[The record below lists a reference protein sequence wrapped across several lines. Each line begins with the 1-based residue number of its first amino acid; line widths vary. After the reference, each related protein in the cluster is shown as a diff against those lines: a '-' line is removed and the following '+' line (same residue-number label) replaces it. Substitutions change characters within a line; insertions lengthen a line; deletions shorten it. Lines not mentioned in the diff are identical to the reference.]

1 MSTISVDLNIDLA
14 PIVEPFFSQMG
25 LSVDSLVVT
34 SSYDE
39 YSNVN
44 VLNISSGALN
54 FGSYQIVP
62 SMNIVAIFDV
72 NNTLIEISGLND
84 ITNNSFGIVTEQ
96 ALADSIETM
105 YQSLVG
111 DTSATVTDTFNVVDI
126 VTSVIQPFLDNI
138 NTIEGYSVV
147 SDTGGELETLVY
159 NVVINGPNTT
169 QLSINFGANG
179 AEYYANADGSL
190 DAPIGVLIPLI
201 DSTGF
206 SQISGSLT
214 FSLANGLNATGYAQT
229 NEGDI
234 FEGVIVT
241 NIDGST
247 TFSGSFSGELSV
259 GNILNQVF
267 GDTFSNNEIILSSQG
282 EFQIYDLAGSAV
294 GLYSLTNNIPTTSL
308 NIDLSNPLVA
318 FPDPTLLGIIQQV
331 NPEYLIT
338 LLGVGYAEGSFTT
351 ASGHTVTGS
360 INNMGDYEITID
372 NVVIMSSSDANN
384 AYIPE
389 GFIPPADDAIVTQ
402 ALETYVN
409 QATGQIYTVPT
420 GGWTIPENWLRD
432 DSAIQNSETWIDYNG
447 IIWTEESTDRLNTI
461 HIVSSQGDDFFII
474 DNTDTTIDS
483 FTIDGTVVIN
493 GIAFTNWHSVDL
505 IDILTGETVAYDG
518 TAAAPSGIELS
529 FSMVLDSQ
537 RFEEMYGVIELPF
550 VNFIDNNGNPYEVIL
565 ATGSSGTY
573 TDVNRIIWTDT
584 YTDYADGRI
593 VDYSVNENGGWTQE
607 VEVPNSDGSVDFY
620 ETDSHGSNIHF
631 NEVSIDGLEY
641 ATGVGSY
648 YAGNLGIV
656 TDIQV
661 EIVYNDSTGERSFSG
676 TAITP
681 DGSPIIIS
689 GANEPLLTV
698 TSTDGTISIYD
709 LDGKVLTFDS
719 YIDDNGVTWMVTKTL
734 NDDGSAYEYHTNE
747 VNNKTKETAFD
758 VDGVLVSKTYNDY
771 SDSSDYESHYDYIND
786 THVTTDRM
794 LDENGNVYKTII
806 RTREESLEIDVS
818 PVHYLKQRLDEE
830 GNVYR
835 TTTEARDANGYIET
849 LENGEIYK
857 QQVITYGDNGVKIK
871 TDDYY
876 DNGILEGHIVW
887 SYDANG
893 NQITLE
899 HIRYYQHLHSADS
912 EDYLTAPNEPAHMHY
927 RVKEFDSSGNLIRE
941 SGRKE
946 FEGNLVQIR
955 NVEYNADGSSTMTGA
970 KYRADGTIYETIS
983 EDINGIRSSTVY
995 EADGTT
1001 VKWMMEKTPASEGIN
1016 VTKTYKDANGEV
1028 YRTTTII
1035 TEEGIDKDGNP
1046 VTIYSEIYNATGLVR
1061 IHNDNSNENYWGVVH
1076 QTHQHKWYIENGE
1089 KMFITEEYDASGNVV
1104 DITYTNNFGYVE
1116 EVHINNYITTVT
1128 YSEYRSANTTFD
1140 RDDLNGSK
1148 FAEDRLRPGED
1159 PHQYTRT
1166 ETYDVNGNLIAK
1178 INLRE
1183 YEDVNADGLSV
1194 NHKDEYSYD
1203 VVGGMLNGDNTK
1215 HHTESAGSVVYL
1227 DVVHSHVGG
1236 VHSKTIQKFDAI
1248 TGELIKTI
1256 EETVTSQLDTE
1267 RMTAHGEIDFD
1278 RVHTLA
1284 DGSIEKTTYII
1295 RLEDGEV
1302 EYWAPN
1308 GEALRFIEIDESYVI
1323 ISQRTGGDI
1332 DNFNLT
1338 LETLDGATTQ
1348 TWTNDFGLV
1357 WTKSV
1362 SNDAVDVIIINDH
1375 DFIVT
1380 DNPYLENDTYPT
1392 ATFTGNIENNGFS
1405 DEYVFTAQAGE

>member
-1 MSTISVDLNIDLA
+1 
-14 PIVEPFFSQMG
+14 
-25 LSVDSLVVT
+25 
-34 SSYDE
+34 
-39 YSNVN
+39 
-44 VLNISSGALN
+44 
-54 FGSYQIVP
+54 
-62 SMNIVAIFDV
+62 
-72 NNTLIEISGLND
+72 
-84 ITNNSFGIVTEQ
+84 
-96 ALADSIETM
+96 
-105 YQSLVG
+105 
-111 DTSATVTDTFNVVDI
+111 
-126 VTSVIQPFLDNI
+126 
-138 NTIEGYSVV
+138 
-147 SDTGGELETLVY
+147 
-159 NVVINGPNTT
+159 
-169 QLSINFGANG
+169 
-179 AEYYANADGSL
+179 
-190 DAPIGVLIPLI
+190 
-201 DSTGF
+201 
-206 SQISGSLT
+206 
-214 FSLANGLNATGYAQT
+214 
-229 NEGDI
+229 
-234 FEGVIVT
+234 
-241 NIDGST
+241 
-247 TFSGSFSGELSV
+247 
-259 GNILNQVF
+259 
-267 GDTFSNNEIILSSQG
+267 
-282 EFQIYDLAGSAV
+282 
-294 GLYSLTNNIPTTSL
+294 
-308 NIDLSNPLVA
+308 
-318 FPDPTLLGIIQQV
+318 
-331 NPEYLIT
+331 
-338 LLGVGYAEGSFTT
+338 
-351 ASGHTVTGS
+351 
-360 INNMGDYEITID
+360 
-372 NVVIMSSSDANN
+372 
-384 AYIPE
+384 
-389 GFIPPADDAIVTQ
+389 
-402 ALETYVN
+402 
-409 QATGQIYTVPT
+409 VPT

-661 EIVYNDSTGERSFSG
+661 EIIYNDSTGERSFSG

-681 DGSPIIIS
+681 GGSPIIIS
-689 GANEPLLTV
+689 GVNEPLLTV
-698 TSTDGTISIYD
+698 TSADGTTSVYD

-719 YIDDNGVTWMVTKTL
+719 YIDDNGITWMITKTL

-758 VDGVLVSKTYNDY
+758 VDGVLASYTYNDY

-794 LDENGNVYKTII
+794 LDEDGNISTTII
-806 RTREESLEIDVS
+806 RTREESLELDVS
-818 PVHYLKQRLDEE
+818 PVHYLKQRLDAE

-857 QQVITYGDNGVKIK
+857 QQVITYGDNGIKIK

-876 DNGILEGHIVW
+876 DNGTLERHVVW

-893 NQITLE
+893 NRITLE
-899 HIRYYQHLHSADS
+899 YISQHLHSADS

-946 FEGNLVQIR
+946 FENNLVQIR
-955 NVEYNADGSSTMTGA
+955 NIEYNADGLSTMTGA
-970 KYRADGTIYETIS
+970 KYRSDGTIYETIS

-1046 VTIYSEIYNATGLVR
+1046 VTIYSEIDDATGLVR

-1076 QTHQHKWYIENGE
+1076 QTHQHKWYIENDK
-1089 KMFITEEYDASGNVV
+1089 KMFITEEYDASGNLIDV
-1104 DITYTNNFGYVE
+1104 TYTNNFGYVDHGTDDNGPVVQLIQIRNAE
-1116 EVHINNYITTVT
+1116 TITKAQASIDEYGTDYTDGDTGKLMKFELWLDATELSSFATTNPVTEIRGYQFDINWNDLEVGALNFPTIAGTNIGFNAANPSNAAITFNSTTGNVAMASSTAIVDTDVSNDGPPSFLGAEVLIGTFYIN
-1128 YSEYRSANTTFD
+1128 
-1140 RDDLNGSK
+1140 
-1148 FAEDRLRPGED
+1148 P
-1159 PHQYTRT
+1159 
-1166 ETYDVNGNLIAK
+1166 
-1178 INLRE
+1178 
-1183 YEDVNADGLSV
+1183 NADLETISLSINDMLIV
-1194 NHKDEYSYD
+1194 PDDTDNIYPADYTSVLEISSVDATIQTDATNYLDNLSLNYFKDGVDTGVFTLVE
-1203 VVGGMLNGDNTK
+1203 GGDISFPAASLDFDSVKLSDPAAHTSGIAADDAVDILRDIVFLDIIE
-1215 HHTESAGSVVYL
+1215 TESATWHAADVNNDGIIAADDAVAVLRHIVFLDEIDTFDLIDNTTGNRVTNLDANAIDVGQWSVVANG
-1227 DVVHSHVGG
+1227 DVDQSGEFG
-1236 VHSKTIQKFDAI
+1236 DA
-1248 TGELIKTI
+1248 
-1256 EETVTSQLDTE
+1256 
-1267 RMTAHGEIDFD
+1267 
-1278 RVHTLA
+1278 
-1284 DGSIEKTTYII
+1284 
-1295 RLEDGEV
+1295 
-1302 EYWAPN
+1302 
-1308 GEALRFIEIDESYVI
+1308 YVV
-1323 ISQRTGGDI
+1323 Q
-1332 DNFNLT
+1332 
-1338 LETLDGATTQ
+1338 
-1348 TWTNDFGLV
+1348 
-1357 WTKSV
+1357 
-1362 SNDAVDVIIINDH
+1362 VDVI
-1375 DFIVT
+1375 
-1380 DNPYLENDTYPT
+1380 
-1392 ATFTGNIENNGFS
+1392 
-1405 DEYVFTAQAGE
+1405 